1 MEQKNEKLTNKN
13 CCDYVLSSDKICNHY
28 TSFLSVE
35 ILETILNFLDPG
47 KNDKNVILYYSQLAN
62 EDETTGRKRALIL
75 MISFILTLV
84 RLRRNFDVKHL
95 MHLFKTSEGTVIN
108 TILTWINYMYIKN
121 DSLCIRSN
129 ASQVKRNMPNSKKE
143 KFPNVKCIIDF
154 VEFKIVFKAKTLQLK
169 VDL

>member
-1 MEQKNEKLTNKN
+1 MQSLYKLSKCRNIRNDSQFFRSREKWQKHDT
-13 CCDYVLSSDKICNHY
+13 
-28 TSFLSVE
+28 
-35 ILETILNFLDPG
+35 
-47 KNDKNVILYYSQLAN
+47 YYSQLAN
-62 EDETTGRKRALIL
+62 EDETTGRKRALSL

-84 RLRRNFDVKHL
+84 RLRRNFDVNHL

-129 ASQVKRNMPNSKKE
+129 ASQVKRNIPNSKKE
-143 KFPNVKCIIDF
+143 KFSNVKCIIDF
-154 VEFKIVFKAKTLQLK
+154 VEFKIVFQAKTLQLK